1 MNWKLELGEAELR
14 TALTEWVKQKYN
26 TDVKPQDIRISIDRG
41 DGDWGHTGPSLS
53 GVTITLPPGQIPG
66 GK

>member
-26 TDVKPQDIRISIDRG
+26 TDVKPQDIRISIDSG
-41 DGDWGHTGPSLS
+41 SDWGNSSPSLS

>member
-1 MNWKLELGEAELR
+1 MNWKLELGESELR

-26 TDVKPQDIRISIDRG
+26 TDVRPQDIRISIDSG
-41 DGDWGHTGPSLS
+41 GDWGGSGPSLS
-53 GVTITLPPGQIPG
+53 GVTITLPAGQIPG